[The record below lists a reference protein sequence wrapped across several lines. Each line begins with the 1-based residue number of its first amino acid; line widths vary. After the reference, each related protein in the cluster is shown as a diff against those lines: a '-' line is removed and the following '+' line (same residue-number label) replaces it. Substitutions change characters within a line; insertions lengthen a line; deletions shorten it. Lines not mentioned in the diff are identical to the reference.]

1 MDAGAYEQALSF
13 FRQAI
18 ETQNA
23 KYAWI
28 TAWAHT
34 RTGMVYDLLEDRE
47 KAVEAYHRAL
57 EIDAGGL
64 AQETAERYL
73 SEPYRGK
80 VKESRG

>member
-23 KYAWI
+23 EYAWI

-34 RTGMVYDLLEDRE
+34 RTGMVYDLLEDRG

-57 EIDAGGL
+57 EIEGGGL
-64 AQETAERYL
+64 AQETAKRYL

-80 VKESRG
+80 VQKPRG